1 MRLAAC
7 GDSLFSSKNLV
18 NRLDQRVIK
27 YLKESDGAFTNAEFC
42 TPTPD
47 TPPASGRGYMTS
59 VRADRLDEL
68 ADLNLK
74 LISFVNNH
82 SGDYGWQGIMETME
96 AAEARKL
103 VACGLGRNLM
113 DARLPRFLDTANGR
127 LGIVA
132 TGSTRSEVFA
142 ASDAGAGVAARPGTN
157 PLRWK
162 QAYVLPEREF
172 EQLRAIDTLL
182 GTKAS
187 VDEGNRIETFPP
199 SDDQHFSFGSLYEEN
214 IKIEK
219 GDRAYVRTYANEKD
233 VEELLKSV
241 KDASRRS
248 DLTIFSVHTHEGIN
262 ENWYS
267 PEPPEFIE
275 KICRQ
280 AIDAG
285 ADAVIGHGAHFMRG
299 VEIYKGHPI
308 FYNLGSLLMEFE
320 AGESIIAPEMYESYG
335 YAPESRPSDLHGN
348 RAKDKDGNFIGFASE
363 RRFSENAMAIIDKT
377 EEGLSW
383 KLVPLDLHLDG
394 EIPLKRGLPV
404 LAEPE
409 VARKMA
415 AHLQKISEK
424 YGTKFT
430 YDETDG
436 TIRVE

>member
-1 MRLAAC
+1 
-7 GDSLFSSKNLV
+7 
-18 NRLDQRVIK
+18 
-27 YLKESDGAFTNAEFC
+27 
-42 TPTPD
+42 
-47 TPPASGRGYMTS
+47 
-59 VRADRLDEL
+59 
-68 ADLNLK
+68 
-74 LISFVNNH
+74 
-82 SGDYGWQGIMETME
+82 METME

-142 ASDAGAGVAARPGTN
+142 PVMQEQVWQQDQEPTPFAGSRHMCC
-157 PLRWK
+157 
-162 QAYVLPEREF
+162 QERGIWS
-172 EQLRAIDTLL
+172 QLRAIDTLL

-199 SDDQHFSFGSLYEEN
+199 SDDQHFSFGSLYEGN

-335 YAPESRPSDLHGN
+335 YAPDSRPSDLHGN

-409 VARKMA
+409 VAREDGGPS
-415 AHLQKISEK
+415 SENQ
-424 YGTKFT
+424 
-430 YDETDG
+430 
-436 TIRVE
+436 